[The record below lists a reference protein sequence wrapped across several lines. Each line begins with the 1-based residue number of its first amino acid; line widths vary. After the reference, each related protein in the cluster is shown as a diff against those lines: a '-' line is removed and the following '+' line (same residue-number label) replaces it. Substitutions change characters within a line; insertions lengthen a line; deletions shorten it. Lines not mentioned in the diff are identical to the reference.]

1 LGPMTARISPRLTSK
16 STRLSAVRPPK
27 RTVSASVRRTEGP
40 EAPPLATLAEEG
52 GWREGSAV
60 T

>member
-1 LGPMTARISPRLTSK
+1 
-16 STRLSAVRPPK
+16 LSAVRPPK

-40 EAPPLATLAEEG
+40 EAPPPTTLAEEG